1 MMLRL
6 SHKKLDVW
14 KQSMLLIKKVYI
26 FTKNLP
32 SDEKFNLVSQ
42 MRRSAISVASNI
54 AEGLSRTT
62 NKEKQRFIEISRSSL
77 VELDTQFEACLEIGY
92 SSIDDLFEF
101 EDLLNHIFA
110 MLTNLMK
117 KLD

>member
-1 MMLRL
+1 MLRL

-14 KQSMLLIKKVYI
+14 KQSIILIKKVYI
-26 FTKNLP
+26 FTNNLP
-32 SDEKFNLVSQ
+32 SEEKFNLISQ
-42 MRRSAISVASNI
+42 MRRSSISIASNI

-77 VELDTQFEACLEIGY
+77 VELDTQFEVCVEIGY
-92 SSIDDLFEF
+92 SSIEDLSEF
-101 EDLLNHIFA
+101 VDLLNHIFA

-117 KLD
+117 KFD

>member
-14 KQSMLLIKKVYI
+14 KQSMFLIKKVYI

-77 VELDTQFEACLEIGY
+77 VKLDTLNLNWFSDSKNCHFRMFLSEI
-92 SSIDDLFEF
+92 
-101 EDLLNHIFA
+101 H
-110 MLTNLMK
+110 
-117 KLD
+117 

>member
-1 MMLRL
+1 MLKL
-6 SHKKLDVW
+6 SHKNLDVW
-14 KQSMLLIKKVYI
+14 KQSMFLIKKVYF

-32 SDEKFNLVSQ
+32 SDEKFNLISQ
-42 MRRSAISVASNI
+42 MRRSAISIASNI

-62 NKEKQRFIEISRSSL
+62 IKEKRRFIEISRSSL

-92 SSIDDLFEF
+92 SSNEELSEF
-101 EDLLNHIFA
+101 DDLLNHIFA

-117 KLD
+117 KFD